1 MIDKVGIFLDIE
13 NLAGWLKLDG
23 GETLLDRASELGS
36 VVVRRA
42 YGDFSLASVSKRQ
55 SELNS
60 LGFEFVHVYH
70 PVKGKNS
77 ADIQI
82 VVDVMEY
89 LTRVPDLQWFVLATG
104 DADFSPLF
112 RRLKELGKSVVGIGP
127 KSKLSEVVK
136 KSCNRFIY
144 TDTTIDMPR
153 FYIENKEVQESFL
166 ELLDKIFNRI
176 TDEITVSALK
186 MAILELDPSFDERNF
201 GYSKFLSL
209 LKSVPDFV
217 SLRFDQN
224 KKTWFAKSTED
235 DNDEITSLSTDQN
248 YQNQTLNPTSD
259 LYKRLLK
266 KIGLRLCDQKLI
278 SESIIK
284 LKEKFHK
291 TFSISEQLEFLF
303 DTFDSVYSRGEIRA
317 ASFLLYKS
325 GYIIKNEDVNEMA
338 NLSIVQTS
346 DREDILIKIDRIILS
361 RIYFQCKIKNISII
375 SDLCLPLMM
384 SNYFNNRKKIQE
396 MIVQFQSDNIPNG
409 STSNQ

>member
-55 SELNS
+55 SELNL

-144 TDTTIDMPR
+144 TDTSIDIVTSP
-153 FYIENKEVQESFL
+153 IDNKELPESSL
-166 ELLDKIFNRI
+166 ELLDKILNRN
-176 TDEITVSALK
+176 TDEIPVSAVK

-209 LKSVPDFV
+209 LKSVPDIV
-217 SLRFDQN
+217 SLRFDKQ
-224 KKTWFAKSTED
+224 KTTWFAKSAED
-235 DNDEITSLSTDQN
+235 DNYEITSLSDDKNNQN
-248 YQNQTLNPTSD
+248 LKIEPTSD

-266 KIGLRLCDQKLI
+266 KIGLRLCNKKLLCEAI
-278 SESIIK
+278 VK
-284 LKEKFHK
+284 LNEKFK
-291 TFSISEQLEFLF
+291 KEFSTSEQLEFLF
-303 DTFDSVYSRGEIRA
+303 DTFDSLYSRGEIRS

-325 GYIIKNEDVNEMA
+325 GYIIKNEYVKDTA
-338 NLSIVQTS
+338 NLSLLTTYSQ
-346 DREDILIKIDRIILS
+346 EDILIKIDQIILS
-361 RIYFQCKIKNISII
+361 RIYNQCQTKNITIT
-375 SDLCLPLMM
+375 SDLCIPLMM
-384 SNYFNNRKKIQE
+384 SNYFKNKNKIQE
-396 MIVQFQSDNIPNG
+396 MLSQCKLDLE
-409 STSNQ
+409 

>member
-42 YGDFSLASVSKRQ
+42 YGDFSLPSVSKRQ
-55 SELNS
+55 SELNL

-144 TDTTIDMPR
+144 TDNNVTNIDIITS
-153 FYIENKEVQESFL
+153 YVENKEMQESYL
-166 ELLDKIFNRI
+166 ELLDKILARNS
-176 TDEITVSALK
+176 DEIAVSVLKTALV
-186 MAILELDPSFDERNF
+186 ELDPSFDERNL
-201 GYSKFLSL
+201 GYSKFLSF
-209 LKSVPDFV
+209 LKSVPDVV
-217 SLRFDQN
+217 SLRCDKQ
-224 KKTWFAKSTED
+224 KTTWFAKSAED
-235 DNDEITSLSTDQN
+235 NNYEIKNSSIDKE
-248 YQNQTLNPTSD
+248 NQSEKIKVTTD

-266 KIGLRLCDQKLI
+266 KIGLRLCNKKLLC
-278 SESIIK
+278 EVFIK
-284 LKEKFHK
+284 LNQKFKEQ
-291 TFSISEQLEFLF
+291 FSTSEQLEFLF
-303 DTFDSVYSRGEIRA
+303 DTFNNLYSRGEIRA
-317 ASFLLYKS
+317 ASFLLYKA
-325 GYIIKNEDVNEMA
+325 GYIVKNEDADDTA
-338 NLSIVQTS
+338 NLSILTS
-346 DREDILIKIDRIILS
+346 SSQEDILVKIDKIILS
-361 RIYFQCKIKNISII
+361 HIYYQCQNKSIKFNP
-375 SDLCLPLMM
+375 DLCVVLMM
-384 SNYFNNRKKIQE
+384 SNLFKNKIKIQE
-396 MIVQFQSDNIPNG
+396 FLSKCKLDQE
-409 STSNQ
+409 

>member
-55 SELNS
+55 SELNL

-144 TDTTIDMPR
+144 TDTSVDITTSAID
-153 FYIENKEVQESFL
+153 NQDLKESSL
-166 ELLDKIFNRI
+166 ELLDKILNRN
-176 TDEITVSALK
+176 TDEIRISTLK
-186 MAILELDPSFDERNF
+186 TAILELDPSFDERNF

-209 LKSVPDFV
+209 LESVPDIV
-217 SLRFDQN
+217 SLRFDKQ
-224 KKTWFAKSTED
+224 KTTWFAKSTED
-235 DNDEITSLSTDQN
+235 HNYAIKQLPSHKNNLNQN
-248 YQNQTLNPTSD
+248 IQPNSD

-266 KIGLRLCDQKLI
+266 KVGLRLCNKKLLF
-278 SESIIK
+278 ESITK
-284 LKEKFHK
+284 LYEKFKEKFS
-291 TFSISEQLEFLF
+291 TTEQLEFLF
-303 DTFDSVYSRGEIRA
+303 DIFGSLYSRGEIRA

-325 GYIIKNEDVNEMA
+325 GYIIKDETIKDTA
-338 NLSIVQTS
+338 NLLIISTS
-346 DREDILIKIDRIILS
+346 SPEDTLRKIDQIILS
-361 RIYFQCKIKNISII
+361 RIYYQCKTNNITII
-375 SDLCLPLMM
+375 ADLCIPLMM
-384 SNYFNNRKKIQE
+384 SNYFKNKTKIEEILSQCKLD
-396 MIVQFQSDNIPNG
+396 FK
-409 STSNQ
+409 

>member
-42 YGDFSLASVSKRQ
+42 YGDFSLPSVSKRQ
-55 SELNS
+55 SELNL

-144 TDTTIDMPR
+144 TDTNVVNID
-153 FYIENKEVQESFL
+153 IIISSIDNKELQESSL
-166 ELLDKIFNRI
+166 ELLEKILNRN
-176 TDEITVSALK
+176 TDEIAVSVLK
-186 MAILELDPSFDERNF
+186 TAILELDPSFDERNF
-201 GYSKFLSL
+201 GYSKFLSF
-209 LKSVPDFV
+209 LKSVPDIV
-217 SLRFDQN
+217 TLRLDKQ
-224 KKTWFAKSTED
+224 KTTWFAKSAED
-235 DNDEITSLSTDQN
+235 NNDEIKISSEDKNNQN
-248 YQNQTLNPTSD
+248 VNIQPTTD

-266 KIGLRLCDQKLI
+266 KIGLRLCRKKLLCEAI
-278 SESIIK
+278 VK
-284 LKEKFHK
+284 LNEKFQQ
-291 TFSISEQLEFLF
+291 TFSTSEQLEFLF
-303 DTFDSVYSRGEIRA
+303 DTFDNLYSRGEIRA

-325 GYIIKNEDVNEMA
+325 GYIVKNDDVNNTA
-338 NLSIVQTS
+338 NLYLITTYSQ
-346 DREDILIKIDRIILS
+346 EDILVKIDKIILS
-361 RIYFQCKIKNISII
+361 YIYDQCQNKNINILP
-375 SDLCLPLMM
+375 DLCMSLMM
-384 SNYFNNRKKIQE
+384 SNFLKNKNKIQE
-396 MIVQFQSDNIPNG
+396 MISQCKLEQK
-409 STSNQ
+409 

>member
-42 YGDFSLASVSKRQ
+42 YGDFSLPSVSKRQ
-55 SELNS
+55 SELNL

-144 TDTTIDMPR
+144 TDTNVVNID
-153 FYIENKEVQESFL
+153 IIISSIDNKELQESSL
-166 ELLDKIFNRI
+166 ELLEKILNRN
-176 TDEITVSALK
+176 TDEIAVSVLK
-186 MAILELDPSFDERNF
+186 TAILELDPSFDERNF
-201 GYSKFLSL
+201 GYSKFLSF
-209 LKSVPDFV
+209 LKSVPDIIT
-217 SLRFDQN
+217 LRLDKQ
-224 KKTWFAKSTED
+224 KTTWFAKSAED
-235 DNDEITSLSTDQN
+235 NNDEIKISSEDKNNQN
-248 YQNQTLNPTSD
+248 VNIQPTTD

-266 KIGLRLCDQKLI
+266 KIGLRLCRKKLLCEAI
-278 SESIIK
+278 VK
-284 LKEKFHK
+284 LNEKFQQ
-291 TFSISEQLEFLF
+291 TFSTSEQLEFLF
-303 DTFDSVYSRGEIRA
+303 DTFDNLYSRGEIRA

-325 GYIIKNEDVNEMA
+325 GYIVKNDDVNNTA
-338 NLSIVQTS
+338 NLYLITTYSQ
-346 DREDILIKIDRIILS
+346 EDILVKIDKIILS
-361 RIYFQCKIKNISII
+361 YIYDQCQNKNINILP
-375 SDLCLPLMM
+375 DLCMSLMM
-384 SNYFNNRKKIQE
+384 SNFLKNKNKIQE
-396 MIVQFQSDNIPNG
+396 MISQCKLEQK
-409 STSNQ
+409 

>member
-55 SELNS
+55 SELNL

-144 TDTTIDMPR
+144 TDTNVADIDITT
-153 FYIENKEVQESFL
+153 FSINNKELQESSL
-166 ELLDKIFNRI
+166 ELLEKILNRN
-176 TDEITVSALK
+176 TDEIAVSVLK
-186 MAILELDPSFDERNF
+186 TAILELDPSFDERNF
-201 GYSKFLSL
+201 GYSKFLSF
-209 LKSVPDFV
+209 LKSVPDIV
-217 SLRFDQN
+217 SLRLDKQ
-224 KKTWFAKSTED
+224 KTTWFAKSAED
-235 DNDEITSLSTDQN
+235 NNDEIKISSEDQN
-248 YQNQTLNPTSD
+248 NQNQNIQLQPTPD

-266 KIGLRLCDQKLI
+266 KIGLRLCKKKLLCEAFVKLNQKF
-278 SESIIK
+278 K
-284 LKEKFHK
+284 DK
-291 TFSISEQLEFLF
+291 FSISEQLEFLF
-303 DTFDSVYSRGEIRA
+303 DTFDNLYSRGEIRA

-325 GYIIKNEDVNEMA
+325 GYIFKNEDVNDTA
-338 NLSIVQTS
+338 NLSLATTYSQ
-346 DREDILIKIDRIILS
+346 EEILIKIDKIILS
-361 RIYFQCKIKNISII
+361 HIYYQCKNKNTKFIT
-375 SDLCLPLMM
+375 DLCISLMM
-384 SNYFNNRKKIQE
+384 SNLFKNKIKIQE
-396 MIVQFQSDNIPNG
+396 FISQCKLDQK
-409 STSNQ
+409 

>member
-42 YGDFSLASVSKRQ
+42 YGDFSLPSVSKRQ
-55 SELNS
+55 SELNL

-144 TDTTIDMPR
+144 TDTNVVNID
-153 FYIENKEVQESFL
+153 IIISSIDNKELQESSL
-166 ELLDKIFNRI
+166 EILEKILNRN
-176 TDEITVSALK
+176 TDEIAVSVLK
-186 MAILELDPSFDERNF
+186 TAILELDPSFDERNF
-201 GYSKFLSL
+201 GYSKFLSF
-209 LKSVPDFV
+209 LKSVPDIV
-217 SLRFDQN
+217 TLRLDKQ
-224 KKTWFAKSTED
+224 KTTWFAKSAED
-235 DNDEITSLSTDQN
+235 NNDEIKISSEDKNNQN
-248 YQNQTLNPTSD
+248 VNIQPTTD

-266 KIGLRLCDQKLI
+266 KIGLRLCRKKLLCEAI
-278 SESIIK
+278 VK
-284 LKEKFHK
+284 LNEKFQQ
-291 TFSISEQLEFLF
+291 TFSTSEQLEFLF
-303 DTFDSVYSRGEIRA
+303 DTFDNLYSRGEIRA

-325 GYIIKNEDVNEMA
+325 GYIVKNDDVNNTA
-338 NLSIVQTS
+338 NLYLITTYSQ
-346 DREDILIKIDRIILS
+346 EDILVKIDKIILS
-361 RIYFQCKIKNISII
+361 YIYDQCQNKNINILP
-375 SDLCLPLMM
+375 DLCMSLMM
-384 SNYFNNRKKIQE
+384 SNFLKNKNKIQE
-396 MIVQFQSDNIPNG
+396 MISQCKLEQK
-409 STSNQ
+409 

>member
-1 MIDKVGIFLDIE
+1 MVDKVGIFLDIE
-13 NLAGWLKLDG
+13 NLAAWLKLDG

-42 YGDFSLASVSKRQ
+42 YGDFSLPSVSKRQ
-55 SELNS
+55 SELNL

-144 TDTTIDMPR
+144 TDTTIDIDT
-153 FYIENKEVQESFL
+153 FSIGNKEVQESFL
-166 ELLDKIFNRI
+166 ELLDKIFNRN
-176 TDEITVSALK
+176 TDEIPVSALK
-186 MAILELDPSFDERNF
+186 VAILELDPSFDERNY

-209 LKSVPDFV
+209 LKSLPDIV
-217 SLRFDQN
+217 SLRFDKQ
-224 KKTWFAKSTED
+224 KTTWFAKSAED
-235 DNDEITSLSTDQN
+235 DNFDITSLSEDQEH
-248 YQNQTLNPTSD
+248 QNKNTQPTSN

-266 KIGLRLCDQKLI
+266 KIGLRLCNKKLLCEAILKLNQKFKQ
-278 SESIIK
+278 S
-284 LKEKFHK
+284 F
-291 TFSISEQLEFLF
+291 FSTSEQLEFLF
-303 DTFDSVYSRGEIRA
+303 DTFDSLYSRGEIRA

-325 GYIIKNEDVNEMA
+325 GYIIKNEDINDPV
-338 NLSIVQTS
+338 NLSIIQTYS
-346 DREDILIKIDRIILS
+346 QEDVLIKIDEIILS
-361 RIYFQCKIKNISII
+361 RIVFQCQIQNINII
-375 SDLCLPLMM
+375 PVLCFPLMM
-384 SNYFNNRKKIQE
+384 SNHCKNENNIKKILSQQKE
-396 MIVQFQSDNIPNG
+396 KI
-409 STSNQ
+409 

>member
-42 YGDFSLASVSKRQ
+42 YGDFSLPSVSKRQ
-55 SELNS
+55 SELNL

-144 TDTTIDMPR
+144 TDTNVVSID
-153 FYIENKEVQESFL
+153 IIISSIDNKELQESSL
-166 ELLDKIFNRI
+166 ELLEKILNRN
-176 TDEITVSALK
+176 TDEIAVSVLK
-186 MAILELDPSFDERNF
+186 TAILELDPSFDERNF
-201 GYSKFLSL
+201 GYSKFLSF
-209 LKSVPDFV
+209 LKSVPDIV
-217 SLRFDQN
+217 TLRLDKQ
-224 KKTWFAKSTED
+224 KTTWFAKSAED
-235 DNDEITSLSTDQN
+235 NNDEIKISSEDKNNQN
-248 YQNQTLNPTSD
+248 VNIQPTTD

-266 KIGLRLCDQKLI
+266 KIGLRLCRKKLLCEAI
-278 SESIIK
+278 VK
-284 LKEKFHK
+284 LNEKFQQ
-291 TFSISEQLEFLF
+291 TFSTSEQLEFLF
-303 DTFDSVYSRGEIRA
+303 DTFDNLYSRGEIRA

-325 GYIIKNEDVNEMA
+325 GYIVKNDDVNNTA
-338 NLSIVQTS
+338 NLYLITTYSQ
-346 DREDILIKIDRIILS
+346 EDILVKIDKIILS
-361 RIYFQCKIKNISII
+361 YIYDQCQNKNINILP
-375 SDLCLPLMM
+375 DLCMSLMM
-384 SNYFNNRKKIQE
+384 SNFLKNKNKIQE
-396 MIVQFQSDNIPNG
+396 MISQCKLEQK
-409 STSNQ
+409 

>member
-1 MIDKVGIFLDIE
+1 MGKYYKLFMIDKVGIFLDIE

-55 SELNS
+55 SELNL

-144 TDTTIDMPR
+144 TDTSVDIATSV
-153 FYIENKEVQESFL
+153 IENKELQESSL
-166 ELLDKIFNRI
+166 ELLDKILNRN
-176 TDEITVSALK
+176 TDEIPVSALK

-209 LKSVPDFV
+209 LKSVPDIV
-217 SLRFDQN
+217 GLRFDKQ
-224 KKTWFAKSTED
+224 KTTWFAKSAED
-235 DNDEITSLSTDQN
+235 EDYEIQSLPTNKNNPNQN
-248 YQNQTLNPTSD
+248 IQPTSD

-266 KIGLRLCDQKLI
+266 KIGLRLCNKKLLC
-278 SESIIK
+278 ESIVK
-284 LKEKFHK
+284 LNEKFRGK
-291 TFSISEQLEFLF
+291 FSTAEQLEFLF
-303 DTFDSVYSRGEIRA
+303 DVFGGLYSRGEIRS

-325 GYIIKNEDVNEMA
+325 GYIVKDESVKNRTNFLLIST
-338 NLSIVQTS
+338 LSQ
-346 DREDILIKIDRIILS
+346 EDILRKIDQIILS
-361 RIYFQCKIKNISII
+361 RIYYQCKTKNITII
-375 SDLCLPLMM
+375 TDLCIPLMM
-384 SNYFNNRKKIQE
+384 SDYFRNKTKLEE
-396 MIVQFQSDNIPNG
+396 MLSKYKLDFK
-409 STSNQ
+409 

>member
-42 YGDFSLASVSKRQ
+42 YGDFSLPSVSKRQ
-55 SELNS
+55 SELNL

-144 TDTTIDMPR
+144 TDTNVVNIDIIMSSVD
-153 FYIENKEVQESFL
+153 NKELQESSL
-166 ELLDKIFNRI
+166 ELLEKILNRN
-176 TDEITVSALK
+176 TDEIAVSVLK
-186 MAILELDPSFDERNF
+186 TAILELDPSFDERNF
-201 GYSKFLSL
+201 GYSKFLSF
-209 LKSVPDFV
+209 LKSVPDIV
-217 SLRFDQN
+217 TLRLDKQ
-224 KKTWFAKSTED
+224 KTTWFAKSAED
-235 DNDEITSLSTDQN
+235 NNDEIKISSEDKNNQN
-248 YQNQTLNPTSD
+248 VNIQPTTD

-266 KIGLRLCDQKLI
+266 KIGLRLCRKKLLCEAI
-278 SESIIK
+278 VK
-284 LKEKFHK
+284 LNEKFQQ
-291 TFSISEQLEFLF
+291 TFSTSEQLEFLF
-303 DTFDSVYSRGEIRA
+303 DTFDNLYSRGEIRA

-325 GYIIKNEDVNEMA
+325 GYIVKNDDVNNTA
-338 NLSIVQTS
+338 NLYLITTYSQ
-346 DREDILIKIDRIILS
+346 EDILVKIDKIILS
-361 RIYFQCKIKNISII
+361 YIYYECQNKNINILP
-375 SDLCLPLMM
+375 DLCMSLMM
-384 SNYFNNRKKIQE
+384 SNFLKNKNKIQE
-396 MIVQFQSDNIPNG
+396 MISQCKLEQK
-409 STSNQ
+409 